1 MPADSIK
8 CLPGFTSRMMC
19 NFLWELK
26 YNFITL
32 YGNSRILKR
41 NRLIWPAG
49 PVDDREQRQLK
60 IYCRKNKQSNT
71 CPIKLRWSDCRWD
84 ETAATYKRRPT
95 YYGTFTFYA
104 LAWVPQ
110 QIIIHL
116 WTWIPETLYLYE
128 GKGPSD
134 CTMWGTSYPLCLQT
148 IQQPF
153 YSGTPVFILQ
163 MRNKIRNLTWDYIK
177 TAEAGCETIYL
188 ALNLDFPNKGHTLL
202 LHFHVFHY
210 CFTTG

>member
-1 MPADSIK
+1 MRNPKQSGLSGTTAKDPKQAWTCKQKKGTHQNRMPADSIK
-8 CLPGFTSRMMC
+8 CLPRFTSRMMC

-60 IYCRKNKQSNT
+60 IYCRKNKESNT

-84 ETAATYKRRPT
+84 ETAPTYKRWT
-95 YYGTFTFYA
+95 MFHETFTFYD
-104 LAWVPQ
+104 LAWVPY

-116 WTWIPETLYLYE
+116 WTWISETLYL
-128 GKGPSD
+128 
-134 CTMWGTSYPLCLQT
+134 
-148 IQQPF
+148 
-153 YSGTPVFILQ
+153 
-163 MRNKIRNLTWDYIK
+163 
-177 TAEAGCETIYL
+177 
-188 ALNLDFPNKGHTLL
+188 
-202 LHFHVFHY
+202 
-210 CFTTG
+210 